1 MSYKFPFKQ
10 KNKKPLAIDHGI
22 YQAGLHLFAD
32 GACEPN
38 PGPGGWA
45 FVVYKDGQEIHAE
58 SGGSPQT
65 TNNIM
70 EMTGALRALEWL
82 ARSCPDRQA
91 SLHCDSQ
98 YVVNGCN
105 DWRLSWKSKAWKR
118 GKGEVKNLELW
129 QLLDAAL
136 ERYPLR
142 LTWCKG
148 HAGITG
154 NERADALSVEAM
166 RNVTVTLQT
175 RSCNITSRDT
185 PRNSAEFRED
195 GGDYLTRKFREIMK
209 E

>member
-1 MSYKFPFKQ
+1 MSYGFPFKR
-10 KNKKPLAIDHGI
+10 KKSNAPAIDHRT
-22 YQAGLHLFAD
+22 YETGLHVFAD

-45 FVVYKDGQEIHAE
+45 FVVFKDGDEVHSE
-58 SGGSPQT
+58 GGGLAQT

-82 ARSCPDRQA
+82 AKNCPDRQA

-105 DWRLSWKSKAWKR
+105 DWRHSWKSKGWTR
-118 GKGEVKNLELW
+118 GKEEVKNLALW

-136 ERYPLR
+136 ESYPLR

-148 HAGITG
+148 HAGIKG

-166 RNVTVTLQT
+166 RDVTTAAIG
-175 RSCNITSRDT
+175 SH
-185 PRNSAEFRED
+185 
-195 GGDYLTRKFREIMK
+195 
-209 E
+209 